1 MNPTRL
7 WIYGLLTRWMPETR
21 LFALKVRLL
30 RWCGAQVGEN
40 VRVCSSAV
48 IRGNGR
54 LVIGNDVWIGSEDY
68 LSPVGEAVIRIG
80 DCCDLAPRV
89 TILTG
94 THEVNSAA
102 TPGGGGVS
110 CRGEGQGP
118 RRVRRERLLALR
130 GKRHPARRVAG
141 GQDARRGG
149 GGRHALVADPQPSRR
164 RRPRPGEAPPNLT
177 YQHLFVNGVSNC
189 KFFS

>member
-102 TPGGGGVS
+102 TPGGGYHVAGKGKALGVS
-110 CRGEGQGP
+110 VGNGCWLCAASVILPGVSLADRTLVAAGAVVTRSMP
-118 RRVRRERLLALR
+118 TPNRL
-130 GKRHPARRVAG
+130 VAG
-141 GQDARRGG
+141 IPAQEK
-149 GGRHALVADPQPSRR
+149 H
-164 RRPRPGEAPPNLT
+164 RPT
-177 YQHLFVNGVSNC
+177 
-189 KFFS
+189 